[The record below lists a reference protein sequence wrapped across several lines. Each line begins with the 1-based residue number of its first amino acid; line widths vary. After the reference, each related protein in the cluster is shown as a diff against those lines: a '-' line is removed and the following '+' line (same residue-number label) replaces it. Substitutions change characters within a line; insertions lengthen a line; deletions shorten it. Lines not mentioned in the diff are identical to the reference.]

1 MKTLLLLV
9 LLLSPLAHAQT
20 APASLNGEWF
30 VQESAGGSDSAKAC
44 EFTQKGSD
52 LSGTCTAKATGSVPI
67 TGKVDGDKI
76 TWTMKFQTMVGPVT
90 ATYYGALKAENK
102 ITGIVNAQ
110 EFKMES
116 EFSATR
122 YKLVWS
128 DEFNQDGKPDPKKWT
143 YETGFVRN
151 RELQWY
157 QPDNARCE
165 NGFLIIE
172 ARRERKKNP
181 NYVAG
186 SDDWTKNREYA
197 EYTSASLLTRGLAT
211 WKYGRFEMRA
221 RIDTRPG
228 LWPEFWTLGTK
239 REWPWGGEIDILE
252 SWGGLLNAN
261 FIWSGQTPG
270 YSRSSSKRRPIAL
283 FGDPEGLASELRR
296 SNVRVTVVLP
306 GGVATNIRENSAV
319 NSPHKIVDSRDEC
332 RRSIGRGPQGVISF
346 NPSGAS
352 VREDGRAHPFARRD
366 RPSEE

>member
-1 MKTLLLLV
+1 MKTLLLLA
-9 LLLSPLAHAQT
+9 LLLSPLAHAQ
-20 APASLNGEWF
+20 AVPASMSGEWF
-30 VQESAGGSDSAKAC
+30 VQESAGGSDSAKTC

-52 LSGTCTAKATGSVPI
+52 LTGTCTAKATGSVPI

-90 ATYYGALKAENK
+90 ATYHGALKAENK
-102 ITGIVNAQ
+102 ITGIANAQ
-110 EFKMES
+110 EFKMEG

-128 DEFNQDGKPDPKKWT
+128 DDFNQDGKPDPTKWT

-151 RELQWY
+151 QELQWY

-165 NGFLIIE
+165 NGLLIIE
-172 ARRERKKNP
+172 ARRERRKNP

-197 EYTSASLLTRGLAT
+197 EYTSASLLTRGLAS

-228 LWPEFWTLGTK
+228 LWPEFWTLGTN

-261 FIWSGQTPG
+261 FIWAGQTPG
-270 YSRSSSKRRPIAL
+270 YSRSSSKRRPIAS
-283 FGDPEGLASELRR
+283 FGDPDWSNKFHIWRMEWDEEKIRISVDDELLNELDVAKAANGDGTNAFRQQQYILLNLA
-296 SNVRVTVVLP
+296 V
-306 GGVATNIRENSAV
+306 GGVAGGDPSKTQFPARYE
-319 NSPHKIVDSRDEC
+319 VDW
-332 RRSIGRGPQGVISF
+332 
-346 NPSGAS
+346 
-352 VREDGRAHPFARRD
+352 VRVYQ
-366 RPSEE
+366 